1 MEKMET
7 NQPENSSD
15 SKSMFVL
22 LWVISL
28 IIVGVVA
35 YFIGK
40 NGNNSSQIADNPTI
54 TPTVAG
60 ASTQQLETPTP
71 EVDLT
76 AICKK
81 TGVSQKKDYLVSYT
95 IKPNDSIASI
105 AKDQLGDSSRDSEI
119 IKLNDGANGLTI
131 GSTLYLP
138 PPSVKR
144 SAGNISEVSGRIVGK
159 DNGNW
164 HLSFGGGTGG
174 PGIYLPTYWFQDIT
188 DKDSYQIGDCVTIL
202 FDNGVK
208 VFTITKN

>member
-7 NQPENSSD
+7 ESSHEPSD
-15 SKSMFVL
+15 SKSIFVL

-28 IIVGVVA
+28 IISGVVG
-35 YFIGK
+35 YFIGR
-40 NGNNSSQIADNPTI
+40 NGISTQQTAGSAQI

-60 ASTQQLETPTP
+60 ISTQNIESPTP
-71 EVDLT
+71 SVDLT

-95 IKPNDSIASI
+95 IKPNDSISSI
-105 AKDQLGDSSRDSEI
+105 AKEQLGDSSRDKEI

-138 PPSVKR
+138 PPSIKE
-144 SAGNISEVSGRIVGK
+144 SAGNISEVSGMIVGK

-164 HLSFGGGTGG
+164 HISFGGGTSG
-174 PGIYLPTYWFQDIT
+174 PGIFLPTYWFQDIV
-188 DKDSYQIGDCVTIL
+188 DKDAYQTGDCVTIL
-202 FDNGVK
+202 FDNGVR